1 MRVKYSFTTDL
12 KDVPSG
18 VHFHLSKYLG
28 KRSVDNNLK
37 RLMDLTRRDELN
49 FSLISKDINKLRE
62 QLGKLDMLLS
72 EASIILSACE
82 GYEKDSEARPTMDAE
97 VAPESMPEAQP
108 EQPPARPAPAKPTEQ
123 LADQQTYQKI
133 EQNLAQMNE
142 ITQTLNHMRESKPWE
157 SLVQEGN
164 DE

>member
-37 RLMDLTRRDELN
+37 RLMDLMRRDELN

-82 GYEKDSEARPTMDAE
+82 GYEKGPEFQPPPVEEE
-97 VAPESMPEAQP
+97 VPESAPEVRA
-108 EQPPARPAPAKPTEQ
+108 EQPAPAPTEQ
-123 LADQQTYQKI
+123 LANQQKYQKI
-133 EQNLAQMNE
+133 EQNLSQMNE
-142 ITQTLNHMRESKPWE
+142 ITQTLNHMRKSKPWE
-157 SLVQEGN
+157 FLEQEGN
-164 DE
+164 NE